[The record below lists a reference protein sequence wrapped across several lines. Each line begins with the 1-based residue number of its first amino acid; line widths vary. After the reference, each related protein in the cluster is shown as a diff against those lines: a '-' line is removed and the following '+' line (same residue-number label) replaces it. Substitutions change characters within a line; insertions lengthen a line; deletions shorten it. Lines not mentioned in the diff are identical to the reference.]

1 MNPILVRNIHHLTDA
16 RYFAAMG
23 VEWMSIKLSTDPVSF
38 SKWHMLKDWV
48 AGVKLA
54 AEIQMED
61 EMLLA
66 KTIIDAAPDGIIINQ
81 LNIPEIP
88 GNIQIFYDTNNLDSL
103 SQHRKGTF
111 IFHYDEVEEDK
122 ILLLPSD
129 RIFLQTTWS
138 LTLLEQLLNKGYAG
152 GICFS
157 GGEEDKTG
165 VRDYGVMDELI
176 GLLDR

>member
-23 VEWMSIKLSTDPVSF
+23 VEWMSIKLSADPASF

-81 LNIPEIP
+81 LNI
-88 GNIQIFYDTNNLDSL
+88 D
-103 SQHRKGTF
+103 F
-111 IFHYDEVEEDK
+111 IEVVF
-122 ILLLPSD
+122 IM
-129 RIFLQTTWS
+129 RYIVTI
-138 LTLLEQLLNKGYAG
+138 NH
-152 GICFS
+152 
-157 GGEEDKTG
+157 
-165 VRDYGVMDELI
+165 
-176 GLLDR
+176 